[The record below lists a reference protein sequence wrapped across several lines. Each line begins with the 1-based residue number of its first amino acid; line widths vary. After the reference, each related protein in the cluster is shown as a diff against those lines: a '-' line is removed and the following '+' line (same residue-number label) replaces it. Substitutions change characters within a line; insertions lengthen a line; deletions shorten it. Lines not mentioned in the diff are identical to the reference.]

1 MLGNQDKILSEIAEE
16 DSISM
21 ISDKPRR
28 FKPSDCVTPA
38 DPVTN
43 SFMGSIRESH
53 TNATNTRLKE
63 TANRM
68 VHESN
73 AIATASEKLQQQMF
87 PYTQQQPST
96 TTATHG
102 TPAPVSSKNPLVGGG
117 SSQVTQK
124 RPPSANKHSSNHHHQ
139 AAATDSDH

>member
-1 MLGNQDKILSEIAEE
+1 MAAMTMLQNNVANGNQVGPDGNPYNLLGTTDKILSEIAEE

-53 TNATNTRLKE
+53 TNGTNTRLKE
-63 TANRM
+63 TASRM
-68 VHESN
+68 VHEN
-73 AIATASEKLQQQMF
+73 NIAA
-87 PYTQQQPST
+87 
-96 TTATHG
+96 
-102 TPAPVSSKNPLVGGG
+102 
-117 SSQVTQK
+117 
-124 RPPSANKHSSNHHHQ
+124 
-139 AAATDSDH
+139 

>member
-1 MLGNQDKILSEIAEE
+1 MLQNPSMASAPHLADGAANGNPYHLFGNQDKILSEIAEE

-53 TNATNTRLKE
+53 TNVTNTRLKE
-63 TANRM
+63 TANRL
-68 VHESN
+68 VHEN
-73 AIATASEKLQQQMF
+73 ANNMHNAALAAAAATHNNSDKQQVF
-87 PYTQQQPST
+87 PYTSSGHPV
-96 TTATHG
+96 
-102 TPAPVSSKNPLVGGG
+102 AP
-117 SSQVTQK
+117 
-124 RPPSANKHSSNHHHQ
+124 
-139 AAATDSDH
+139 

>member
-1 MLGNQDKILSEIAEE
+1 
-16 DSISM
+16 M

-53 TNATNTRLKE
+53 TTATNTRLKE

-68 VHESN
+68 VHENN
-73 AIATASEKLQQQMF
+73 AANAAANNHPSDNTNANHHKAAMHQQTF
-87 PYTQQQPST
+87 PYTQT
-96 TTATHG
+96 
-102 TPAPVSSKNPLVGGG
+102 
-117 SSQVTQK
+117 
-124 RPPSANKHSSNHHHQ
+124 
-139 AAATDSDH
+139 

>member
-1 MLGNQDKILSEIAEE
+1 
-16 DSISM
+16 M

-43 SFMGSIRESH
+43 SFMGSTRDSH
-53 TNATNTRLKE
+53 QTNATNTRLKE

-73 AIATASEKLQQQMF
+73 AAAAAAASENLKQ
-87 PYTQQQPST
+87 
-96 TTATHG
+96 
-102 TPAPVSSKNPLVGGG
+102 
-117 SSQVTQK
+117 
-124 RPPSANKHSSNHHHQ
+124 
-139 AAATDSDH
+139 

>member
-1 MLGNQDKILSEIAEE
+1 MLQNGTVQADGLVNSNNANPYHLLGNQDKILSEIAEE

-43 SFMGSIRESH
+43 SFMGSIRESN
-53 TNATNTRLKE
+53 TTATNTRLKE

-68 VHESN
+68 VHENVSSGN
-73 AIATASEKLQQQMF
+73 AANNHATSANPGENISGHNKA
-87 PYTQQQPST
+87 
-96 TTATHG
+96 ATH
-102 TPAPVSSKNPLVGGG
+102 
-117 SSQVTQK
+117 
-124 RPPSANKHSSNHHHQ
+124 
-139 AAATDSDH
+139 

>member
-1 MLGNQDKILSEIAEE
+1 MTMLQNSSAADGLNSAANAANPYHLFGTSNQDKILSEIAEE

-53 TNATNTRLKE
+53 TTATNTRLKE

-68 VHESN
+68 VHENN
-73 AIATASEKLQQQMF
+73 AANAAGAANNPSE
-87 PYTQQQPST
+87 T
-96 TTATHG
+96 
-102 TPAPVSSKNPLVGGG
+102 N
-117 SSQVTQK
+117 
-124 RPPSANKHSSNHHHQ
+124 ANNHHKAAMHQ
-139 AAATDSDH
+139 

>member
-1 MLGNQDKILSEIAEE
+1 MTMLQNNPQAFQTAADPSNNLGGLVNNPYQMLGNQDKILSEIAEE

-43 SFMGSIRESH
+43 SFMGSIRESN
-53 TNATNTRLKE
+53 TNNTNTRLKE

-73 AIATASEKLQQQMF
+73 AMAANASASEKLQQQMF
-87 PYTQQQPST
+87 PYT
-96 TTATHG
+96 
-102 TPAPVSSKNPLVGGG
+102 
-117 SSQVTQK
+117 
-124 RPPSANKHSSNHHHQ
+124 
-139 AAATDSDH
+139 